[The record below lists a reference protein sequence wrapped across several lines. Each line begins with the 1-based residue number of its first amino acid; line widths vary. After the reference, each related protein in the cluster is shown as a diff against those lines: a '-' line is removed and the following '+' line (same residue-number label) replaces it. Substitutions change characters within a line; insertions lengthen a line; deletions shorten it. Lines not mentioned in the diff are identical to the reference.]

1 MVSGFARRFQSLVDK
16 IRSHAAKIEQLA
28 QREYTTIL
36 LGNKNILD
44 LTAKGTVKRCSLKKR
59 NNEVT

>member
-1 MVSGFARRFQSLVDK
+1 MSGFARRFQTLVDK

-36 LGNKNILD
+36 LGNKNTID
-44 LTAKGTVKRCSLKKR
+44 LTAKGTVKHCSFEKEK
-59 NNEVT
+59 